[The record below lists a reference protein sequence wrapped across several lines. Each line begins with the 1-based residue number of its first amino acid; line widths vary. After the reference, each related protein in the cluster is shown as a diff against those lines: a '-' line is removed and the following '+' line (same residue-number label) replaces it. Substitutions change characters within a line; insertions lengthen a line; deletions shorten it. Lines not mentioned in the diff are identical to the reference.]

1 MKMVNLEQSIRISP
15 DVMFQE
21 VGGEAV
27 LLDLSSENY
36 LGLNE
41 TGTRIWQLLQRS
53 GDLRRVLE
61 NMLAEYDV
69 DARQMERDL
78 VDLVGQLADAGLV
91 IVEGESD
98 ENG

>member
-1 MKMVNLEQSIRISP
+1 MVNLEKSIHISP

-27 LLDLSSENY
+27 LLDLRSEKY

-41 TGTRIWQLLQRS
+41 TGTRIWQLLQQS
-53 GDLRRVLE
+53 GDLHRVLE
-61 NMLAEYDV
+61 RMLAEYDV

-78 VDLVGQLADAGLV
+78 VELVGQLADAGLV
-91 IVEGESD
+91 TVEGGDHAEA
-98 ENG
+98 

>member
-1 MKMVNLEQSIRISP
+1 MVNLEQSVRISP

-27 LLDLSSENY
+27 LLDLKSETY

-41 TGTRIWQLLQRS
+41 TGMRIWQLLQQS

-61 NMLAEYDV
+61 DMLAEYDV
-69 DARQMERDL
+69 DARQMECDL
-78 VDLVGQLADAGLV
+78 VELVGQLADAGLV
-91 IVEGESD
+91 MVEGERD
-98 ENG
+98 EAG